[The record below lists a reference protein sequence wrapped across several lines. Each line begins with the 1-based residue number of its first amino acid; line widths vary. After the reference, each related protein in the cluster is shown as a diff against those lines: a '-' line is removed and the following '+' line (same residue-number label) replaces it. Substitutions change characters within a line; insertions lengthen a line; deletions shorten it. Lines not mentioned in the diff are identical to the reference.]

1 MPSVENLT
9 MTYDA
14 LNEHG
19 TFSEGDTITG
29 KLALVLSKDTKIESL
44 FVKAKGDADVRW
56 TVRRG
61 EHNHTYSAHRRYFKL
76 KQFLIPENAKG
87 GSMPSSFRGHHG
99 KIVYKL
105 EAKLS
110 RSWKFDRKVDKEI
123 NFVSKTI
130 PNLQHLMTQ
139 QVGSTNKEMWFFSRG
154 DVHMDVTVDRRAY
167 APGETIT
174 IVAKVNNA
182 SSKEMTP
189 KFSLNREMVYR
200 AVGDTKYDKCTIL
213 KLSENTIQPNTQQ
226 EARCKMTIPRGQTQ
240 TINNCDI
247 ISLEYYL
254 KVYLDI
260 SFSSDP
266 EVKFPVVIIPPDL
279 APSQFHG
286 HAMGPYPKSAV
297 GAPSNSDFP
306 SLPVGMGQYPAGAIG
321 GPSNSNFPPPAA
333 AMGPYPASP
342 HAGGYGYPGAQSY
355 SAPPPAYPAQP
366 AHVSGGYNNP
376 VPQRP
381 SPYGTP
387 FSSSSSSPVLHPP
400 PTAPAFHPPPYAPEA
415 QPSPPSAP
423 VYVPPT
429 APNIPPPAPAYNL
442 LPSAP
447 MMDTDF
453 LSQTDEAPPSYSLL
467 FPPTGESNAK

>member
-1 MPSVENLT
+1 MPSVQSLT
-9 MTYDA
+9 MTYDS

-29 KLALVLSKDTKIESL
+29 KVTLLLSKDTKCESL
-44 FVKAKGDADVRW
+44 FVKAKGDAEVHW

-76 KQFLIPENAKG
+76 KQFLIPENTKDTVLRQG
-87 GSMPSSFRGHHG
+87 THVYPFRISLPQGSMPSSFKGCHG

-123 NFVSKTI
+123 NFVSKAI

-139 QVGSTNKEMWFFSRG
+139 QVGSTNKEMWFFSKG
-154 DVHMDVTVDRRAY
+154 DVHMDVIVDRRAY

-174 IVAKVNNA
+174 IVVKVNNA

-189 KFSLNREMVYR
+189 KFSLTRDLVYR
-200 AVGDTKYDKCTIL
+200 AVGDTKHEKSVIL
-213 KLSENTIQPNTQQ
+213 RLSENTIQPKTQ
-226 EARCKMTIPRGQTQ
+226 EEVKCRMTVPRGQTH
-240 TINNCDI
+240 TIHNCDI

-266 EVKFPVVIIPPDL
+266 EVKFPVAIIPNDL

-286 HAMGPYPKSAV
+286 HAMGPYPNSAV
-297 GAPSNSDFP
+297 GAPSNSD
-306 SLPVGMGQYPAGAIG
+306 
-321 GPSNSNFPPPAA
+321 FPPPAA

-342 HAGGYGYPGAQSY
+342 HAGSYGYPRAQSY
-355 SAPPPAYPAQP
+355 SVPPPVYPAQS
-366 AHVSGGYNNP
+366 AYVSGGYNNP
-376 VPQRP
+376 VPQLP

-387 FSSSSSSPVLHPP
+387 FSSSSSSSVLHPP
-400 PTAPAFHPPPYAPEA
+400 PTAPAFHPPPYAPEVH
-415 QPSPPSAP
+415 PSPPSAP
-423 VYVPPT
+423 AYVPPT

-467 FPPTGESNAK
+467 FPPTDAK